1 MERTQHIYRRRKKE
15 ESDKMTGDQ
24 LLINIMAWFVIHMFI
39 AYRCTK
45 ISPFYLKKDLA
56 LFKVQS
62 WETVGIYK
70 KFGVHRWKP
79 WLPDGGKLFKRGFY
93 KKKWESRTKEYA
105 QLFLV
110 ETNRA
115 ELTHWISILPSIL
128 FFIWNSPSIGVWMVI
143 YAIVANVPFILVQR
157 YNRIRIHQVVLKLKR
172 N

>member
-15 ESDKMTGDQ
+15 ESDKMTGAQ
-24 LLINIMAWFVIHMFI
+24 LLINIMAWFVIHMLI

-56 LFKVQS
+56 LFKVQT
-62 WETVGIYK
+62 WETVG
-70 KFGVHRWKP
+70 
-79 WLPDGGKLFKRGFY
+79 LY

-105 QLFLV
+105 QLFLI

>member
-1 MERTQHIYRRRKKE
+1 
-15 ESDKMTGDQ
+15 
-24 LLINIMAWFVIHMFI
+24 
-39 AYRCTK
+39 
-45 ISPFYLKKDLA
+45 A
-56 LFKVQS
+56 LFKVQT

-70 KFGVHRWKP
+70 KFGVHRWKT

-105 QLFLV
+105 QLFLI